1 MNIHFFHSDPVI
13 NANFLDDVR
22 VRKMMIEN
30 FQMMASALIRH
41 NSPTEFLP
49 VTKSN
54 QPYRKS
60 HENHPSTL
68 WTGASRSNLLWLCTY
83 TEALYNRYKRASGTA
98 FELVLPNL
106 ENIRKG
112 ALNVPE
118 LGLTPFVNCARA
130 SSLRIDY
137 TNEPDVHTAY
147 LKYIQSRWQNDT
159 IRLTWTGQLD
169 IMEVMC

>member
-1 MNIHFFHSDPVI
+1 MNIHFFHADPVI
-13 NANFLDDVR
+13 NANFLDDAR

-49 VTKSN
+49 VTKSG
-54 QPYRKS
+54 QPYRVS
-60 HENHPSTL
+60 HPNHPSTL

-83 TEALYNRYKRASGTA
+83 TEALYNRYKRAGGPA

-112 ALNVPE
+112 SLQLPDV
-118 LGLTPFVNCARA
+118 GLTPFVNCAA
-130 SSLRIDY
+130 AQSLGIDY
-137 TNEPDVHTAY
+137 KHIDDVHEAY
-147 LKYIQSRWQNDT
+147 AKYMRDRWANDT
-159 IRLTWTGQLD
+159 IKLTWTGIDSLV
-169 IMEVMC
+169 EV